1 MSPRTKEQFEE
12 IRKESKDKILKV
24 AVVLFAEK
32 GYASTSIS
40 QISKNAGISKGLI
53 YNYFE
58 SKEDLLRQMILG
70 LFEEMMP
77 RFDLKDIKK
86 LTREKFIE
94 LTDVSLDI
102 VYENPHRWRL
112 YTSIFT
118 QPGIMDLFKE
128 DLLKLTMPF
137 IPLFIEYFKE
147 KGHKNPEAMLRYY
160 SATLDGIQLH
170 ILMDIENFPLQD
182 VRELLINQ
190 FA

>member
-12 IRKESKDKILKV
+12 IRKESKAKIIKAAV
-24 AVVLFAEK
+24 ALFAEK

-40 QISKNAGISKGLI
+40 QITKDAGVSKGLI

-58 SKEDLLRQMILG
+58 SKEDLLRQMVLG
-70 LFEEMMP
+70 LFDEIMP
-77 RFDLKDIKK
+77 RFDFKNLKK

-102 VYENPHRWRL
+102 VYEDPHRWRL

-128 DLLKLTMPF
+128 DLMKLTMPF

-147 KGHKNPEAMLRYY
+147 KGYENPEAVLRYY

-170 ILMDIENFPLQD
+170 ILMDIEHFPLQD
-182 VRELLINQ
+182 VRKLLIDQ